1 MRSLTFGG
9 IKREITPKERK
20 EAHRANMR
28 VYGVYL
34 KLNEETD
41 GDIIDKLESVDKKQS
56 YIKDLIRKDLF
67 FEKLDREGIR

>member
-1 MRSLTFGG
+1 MR
-9 IKREITPKERK
+9 I
-20 EAHRANMR
+20 
-28 VYGVYL
+28 YGVYL